1 MYVNDGSD
9 LILPESFLSEAG
21 LSLLP
26 HLSIL
31 LESYTSAKV
40 NFELFAEYILFKDES
55 EEIDMKSFQSKMT
68 IMNKDSD
75 LENIFHEHT
84 MEIISKT
91 QEFQERDSG
100 WSLIKLIRLEM
111 NVNHYTPMAGSSF
124 IPLPRFLLTKK
135 AIVNVCNENDHY
147 CFKWALISALK
158 IVNRPQ
164 RCSAY
169 NIDISLEI
177 IRISDEI
184 ILDFTGLTF
193 PLEIKCIKNFLK
205 KNTHMSLN
213 VFGYNEETR
222 EIIGPLF
229 QSEVEKPLHINM
241 MFLEEGGN
249 GHYMYIKNIS
259 R

>member
-1 MYVNDGSD
+1 
-9 LILPESFLSEAG
+9 
-21 LSLLP
+21 
-26 HLSIL
+26 
-31 LESYTSAKV
+31 
-40 NFELFAEYILFKDES
+40 
-55 EEIDMKSFQSKMT
+55 MKSFQSKMR

-91 QEFQERDSG
+91 QEFQKRDSG

-111 NVNHYTPMAGSSF
+111 NVNHFTPMAGSSF

-135 AIVNVCNENDHY
+135 AIVNVCNENVQY

-169 NIDISLEI
+169 NIGISLEI

-184 ILDFTGLTF
+184 ILEYTGLTF
-193 PLEIKCIKNFLK
+193 PLEINCIQNFVMILKQNLIHWSIQMKELICIISEELTKNVLGFFKDELNGK
-205 KNTHMSLN
+205 LMTEFVGLCSKVYCYRITVTELIRNSPRNTDRL
-213 VFGYNEETR
+213 VA
-222 EIIGPLF
+222 
-229 QSEVEKPLHINM
+229 
-241 MFLEEGGN
+241 LESQLT
-249 GHYMYIKNIS
+249 S
-259 R
+259 RMLSDYPILLSVKRSRTIDNRR